1 MPQRINIKHLSLCL
15 ISTLLFTTMLFTT
28 MLSNSAFAQETDVSL
43 ETLLS
48 GGTTN
53 AVTVLSDYITDN
65 PRDDEA
71 RFSLGV
77 AHFLGAI
84 EYLAQSWYR
93 YGLSVDSL
101 GIAAGMPFL
110 RLPIP
115 ENPDPETFSNDEFV
129 QVLEGMIAR
138 LEAADAAL
146 MNIDSDVKLVIQFDQ
161 LRLDLDGDGNA
172 EDAERLWS
180 IYARLNQL
188 AMGIGDEPPALEI
201 AFDQGDV
208 HWLRGY
214 SNLLAAMLE
223 TWLAVDNQAMFDNGA
238 HLFFPDATS
247 PHDILQNEAILNDD
261 FIPINTT
268 TIDAVALI
276 YLSLSLDIDEPERLE
291 KALTHLEETIA
302 QSRLS
307 WAAILAETDNDR
319 EWVPNSKQDS
329 VVPTNLTPE
338 MIDGW
343 LMFLDEAEGILQGNI
358 LLPHWRV
365 SDPNVGINLRRAFLE
380 SRNFD
385 VILWIQGSA
394 ATPFL
399 EEGTVTQP
407 ETWDRLNDLFN
418 GNFVGFAVWIN

>member
-1 MPQRINIKHLSLCL
+1 MPVLSRIKCLSLCL
-15 ISTLLFTTMLFTT
+15 LSTILLTST
-28 MLSNSAFAQETDVSL
+28 FAQETDVSL

-65 PRDDEA
+65 PADDEA

-77 AHFLGAI
+77 AHFLGAV

-93 YGLSVDSL
+93 YGLNVDNL
-101 GIAAGMPFL
+101 GMAAGVPFL

-129 QVLEGMIAR
+129 RVLEGMIAR

-172 EDAERLWS
+172 EEAERLWS

-188 AMGIGDEPPALEI
+188 AMGMGDEPPALEI

-238 HLFFPDATS
+238 HLFFPDVDS
-247 PHDILQNEAILNDD
+247 PHDILQDEAILNDD
-261 FIPINTT
+261 FVPIDTNI
-268 TIDAVALI
+268 IDAIALI

-291 KALTHLEETIA
+291 KALDHLQETIA

-307 WAAILAETDNDR
+307 WDAILAESDNDR

-329 VVPTNLTPE
+329 VVPAGIDAE
-338 MIDGW
+338 MIEGW
-343 LMFLDEAEGILQGNI
+343 LMFLDEAEGILQGDI

-365 SDPNVGINLRRAFLE
+365 SDPNVGINFRRAFLE
-380 SRNFD
+380 TRNFD